1 MQTRKSLAI
10 ALAVSGL
17 SGQAASADPGT
28 WAGPYVGVSAGG
40 GTGAQSQNGGLLLLP
55 LPAGATT
62 ATSIP
67 PTSIPPTSILPTSTY
82 YSDGGYGISGA
93 LLGGGVGFNWQQ
105 ERFVF
110 GIEGDGSWSSI
121 SGSGT
126 CGYYSSA
133 PHACGGG
140 IDALGTVR
148 GRVGYDLGNV
158 IAPFGGVLAFISGGL
173 AIGDVHAW
181 DSLLGAS
188 GSQTIAGWTVGGG
201 FEAMIMPHWSVKV
214 EYLHVDL
221 GDHGIFT
228 ALPPNVEHVST
239 HAEVFRLGVNY
250 HFDVAPPPPPV
261 MSAKY

>member
-1 MQTRKSLAI
+1 M
-10 ALAVSGL
+10 
-17 SGQAASADPGT
+17 
-28 WAGPYVGVSAGG
+28 
-40 GTGAQSQNGGLLLLP
+40 
-55 LPAGATT
+55 
-62 ATSIP
+62 
-67 PTSIPPTSILPTSTY
+67 
-82 YSDGGYGISGA
+82 SGA
-93 LLGGGVGFNWQQ
+93 LLGGGVGYNWQQ

-110 GIEGDGSWSSI
+110 GLEGDGSWSSI

-158 IAPFGGVLAFISGGL
+158 IGSFGSVLAFASGGL

>member
-17 SGQAASADPGT
+17 SGQAATADPGT

-40 GTGAQSQNGGLLLLP
+40 GTGAQSQHGGLLLLP
-55 LPAGATT
+55 LPAGATSV
-62 ATSIP
+62 TSIP
-67 PTSIPPTSILPTSTY
+67 PTSTY

-126 CGYYSSA
+126 CGFYSIA

-158 IAPFGGVLAFISGGL
+158 IGPFGGVLAFVSGGL

-221 GDHGIFT
+221 GDHG
-228 ALPPNVEHVST
+228 
-239 HAEVFRLGVNY
+239 
-250 HFDVAPPPPPV
+250 
-261 MSAKY
+261 